1 MEETMEENET
11 IPSEPFWS
19 IHPRNRLKFSR
30 RFVLFFIQFSLI
42 FVFWHWKIDV
52 AQEPLKYHIA
62 LHLFML
68 WATNAWSIAIFTF
81 LIAFMR
87 QEMEAYMSYS
97 QMRIKELDEKIA
109 AHQKESDQALVD
121 ELRSIYPNSDPN
133 QIQDIV
139 VRSRNRLRPSIW
151 SYFKRIFFDV

>member
-1 MEETMEENET
+1 
-11 IPSEPFWS
+11 
-19 IHPRNRLKFSR
+19 
-30 RFVLFFIQFSLI
+30 
-42 FVFWHWKIDV
+42 
-52 AQEPLKYHIA
+52 
-62 LHLFML
+62 
-68 WATNAWSIAIFTF
+68 
-81 LIAFMR
+81 
-87 QEMEAYMSYS
+87 MSYS